1 MPDEQNYI
9 NVDVKKEALEAEKR
23 IRPYVLETALE
34 YSRYLSQLGHCNVY
48 LKLENTQRTGSFKF
62 RGAANHI
69 LSLTA
74 REIQRGLITAS
85 TGNHGAAFA
94 EMLEILGVEGTIY
107 LPENASKGKV
117 DVLRSYN
124 IHLKFMGNDCE
135 VAEAT
140 ARAIANRNNQV
151 FISPYNHPKIMGGQ
165 ATIAIELERQLDKI
179 DAIFVPVGGGGLMSG
194 ISAYLKLIDKTIQC
208 IGCQPEHSAIM
219 YASVKAGRIIKM
231 ESKPT
236 LADGVAGGIEQGAIT
251 FDICRDNVDD
261 FMLVSEEEISHGIRL
276 ILEHHYMIIE
286 GAAALPVASFLKT
299 KEKFRNKAVVLIISG
314 KKISLDSLK
323 KVIC

>member
-1 MPDEQNYI
+1 MPGEQKYK

-23 IRPYVLETALE
+23 IRPYVLETPLE
-34 YSRYLSQLGHCNVY
+34 YSRYLSQRGHCKVY

-69 LSLTA
+69 LSLSEK
-74 REIQRGLITAS
+74 EIQKGLITAS

-94 EMLEILGVEGTIY
+94 EMLEILGYEGTIY
-107 LPENASKGKV
+107 LPENASMGKV

-124 IHLKFMGNDCE
+124 VHLKFIGNDCE
-135 VAEAT
+135 IAEAAARTT
-140 ARAIANRNNQV
+140 ANKNNQV
-151 FISPYNHPKIMGGQ
+151 FVSPYNHPKIIGGQ
-165 ATIAIELERQLDKI
+165 ATIAMELERQLDKI

-194 ISAYLKLIDKTIQC
+194 ISGYLKLIDKTIRC
-208 IGCQPEHSAIM
+208 IGCQPEHSAVM
-219 YASVKAGRIIKM
+219 YESVKAGRIIEM

-236 LADGVAGGIEQGAIT
+236 LADGVAGGIEQGAVT

-261 FMLVSEEEISHGIRL
+261 YILLSEEEIAHGIRL
-276 ILEHHYMIIE
+276 ILEHHYMLIE

-299 KEKFRNKAVVLIISG
+299 KEKFRDKTVVLIISG
-314 KKISLDSLK
+314 KKITLDKLK